1 MLMDLNLYKIFSAI
15 LRHGSVSRAAQSL
28 GLTQPATSNALTR
41 LRQQL
46 DDPLFIR
53 SKNGMLP
60 TKFAKDMAP
69 EIEQALAALEGVEAG
84 PYDNLIDIGRLR
96 GNFTLVMSDL
106 EEVLFLSKLITGLAT
121 AAPAVTIEVRPF
133 RRDNLQDE
141 LELEKVDFVI
151 ANLRVAMKN
160 VISRP
165 LASQDFVC
173 VSRRN
178 HPAINKADKTIPV
191 DTYLAQNH
199 ILVSPDRGGRH
210 GVVDS
215 HLSTL
220 GQRRRVTC
228 AVPHF
233 LSACLLVADS
243 DHIVTL
249 PRLLATRATR
259 YFDLQTFELPFT
271 VESFPIALH
280 WLSTRQRDRDHAAF
294 RNFALTTLV

>member
-1 MLMDLNLYKIFSAI
+1 MDLNLYKVFSAI

-41 LRQQL
+41 LRRQL

-60 TKFAKDMAP
+60 TKFAKEMAP
-69 EIEQALAALEGVEAG
+69 EIERALATLEGVEAG

-106 EEVLFLSKLITGLAT
+106 EEVLFLSKLISGLAT
-121 AAPAVTIEVRPF
+121 AAPEVTIDVRPF

-141 LELEKVDFVI
+141 LELEQVDFVI
-151 ANLRVAMKN
+151 ANLRVPMKN

-173 VSRRN
+173 VLRRG
-178 HPAINKADKTIPV
+178 HPGVQDSLNTIPI
-191 DTYLAQNH
+191 DNYLAQSH
-199 ILVSPDRGGRH
+199 VLVSPDRGGRH
-210 GVVDS
+210 GMVDS
-215 HLSTL
+215 HLSTIGL
-220 GQRRRVTC
+220 RRRVTC

-259 YFDLQTFELPFT
+259 HFDLNIFELPFS

-294 RNFALTTLV
+294 RNFALTKLT